1 MLVRSI
7 SKLSISILCTVLVV
21 VVTLLLSIF
30 LTNQSDN
37 YTTFHDARTGT
48 VIKYPHNWL
57 KNPRGLGNTPGSN
70 IVVFDSP
77 HIDSHNEYVSEFSI
91 GAEDVPLGFTLDG
104 YLKEFITLLY
114 HWGRNFQLVHADTNS
129 TLAGSR
135 AYKIVFTLT
144 TPHAKDEYGIIS
156 GTRIGS
162 KVYSIVSRT
171 DVDQYSNY
179 LPIILNMISSFHL
192 VN

>member
-1 MLVRSI
+1 
-7 SKLSISILCTVLVV
+7 VV

-30 LTNQSDN
+30 LTNHSES

-48 VIKYPHNWL
+48 VIKYPLNWL
-57 KNPRGLGNTPGSN
+57 KNPRGLGNTSGSN

-91 GAEDVPLGFTLDG
+91 GAEDVPLDFTLDG

-114 HWGRNFQLVHADTNS
+114 HWGRNFQLVHAYTNS

-135 AYKIVFTLT
+135 ASKLVFTLT
-144 TPHAKDEYGIIS
+144 TPYAKNEYGIIS

-162 KVYSIVSRT
+162 KVYSIVSQT

>member
-1 MLVRSI
+1 MMVP
-7 SKLSISILCTVLVV
+7 TMVLVI
-21 VVTLLLSIF
+21 TFLLSIF

-37 YTTFHDARTGT
+37 YTTFHDARTRT

-77 HIDSHNEYVSEFSI
+77 HTDSHSEYVSEFSI
-91 GAEDVPLGFTLDG
+91 GAEDVPPGFTLDG

-114 HWGRNFQLVHADTNS
+114 HWGSNFQLIHADTNS

-144 TPHAKDEYGIIS
+144 TPYAKDEYGIIS

-162 KVYSIVSRT
+162 KVYSIVSQT

-179 LPIILNMISSFHL
+179 IPTILNMINSFHL
-192 VN
+192 VD